1 MNFSMKK
8 CAIDR
13 KLLRNT
19 ILTRKWLIIF
29 FKYFYVPE
37 PKKNTSRN
45 FFTFFKVNI
54 YSFENKR
61 NIRRIFP
68 VANRL

>member
-1 MNFSMKK
+1 MDFSMKK

-37 PKKNTSRN
+37 PKK
-45 FFTFFKVNI
+45 
-54 YSFENKR
+54 
-61 NIRRIFP
+61 IRAEIFSHFSKLIFI
-68 VANRL
+68 ALKIKEI